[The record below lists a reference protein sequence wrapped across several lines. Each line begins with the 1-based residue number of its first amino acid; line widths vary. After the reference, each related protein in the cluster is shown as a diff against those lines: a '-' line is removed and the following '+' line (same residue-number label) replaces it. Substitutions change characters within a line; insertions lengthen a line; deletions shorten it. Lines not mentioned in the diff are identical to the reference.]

1 MSARAAGIPKPAH
14 FNPPVPALIPLS
26 VALPMMGIA
35 LCCVWA
41 AYTTTE
47 LIEVAAHAAELP
59 EAAVLTSAP
68 CTVVAPSNVLSVC
81 HVTVKGTVDD
91 HCTRPVT
98 ELYLFPDVTT
108 VEPPEVAVSAAEP
121 PEVAVVPSYESL
133 SCPVTA
139 MEAVCESLSC
149 PVTAMEAVYESL
161 SCPVTAM
168 EVVCESLSCPV
179 TAMEAI
185 YESLS
190 CPVTAMEAIYES
202 LSCPVTAME
211 AVYESLSCPVTA
223 MEAGCELPVPSL
235 TTERVMVNF
244 LTVALRL

>member
-1 MSARAAGIPKPAH
+1 
-14 FNPPVPALIPLS
+14 
-26 VALPMMGIA
+26 MMGIA

-41 AYTTTE
+41 AYTTE

-81 HVTVKGTVDD
+81 HVTVKGTVDE
-91 HCTRPVT
+91 HCTCPVT

-121 PEVAVVPSYESL
+121 PEVSVVPSYESLSCPVMAMEAICESLSCPVTAMEAVYESL

-149 PVTAMEAVYESL
+149 PVTAMEAVCESL
-161 SCPVTAM
+161 SCPATAM
-168 EVVCESLSCPV
+168 EAVCESLSCRHG
-179 TAMEAI
+179 
-185 YESLS
+185 Y
-190 CPVTAMEAIYES
+190 
-202 LSCPVTAME
+202 
-211 AVYESLSCPVTA
+211 
-223 MEAGCELPVPSL
+223 GG
-235 TTERVMVNF
+235 
-244 LTVALRL
+244 RL